1 MAYFSEKLRAQPLF
15 AALQQLADRQE
26 IPTYVVGGFVRDM
39 LLERASKDVDIVC
52 VGQGSGIRLAKALAA
67 SATDASVQVFTNF
80 GTAMVRWNG
89 WEVEFVGARK
99 ESYQKDSRNPQVEE
113 GTLEE
118 DQLRRDFGINT
129 IAVGLN
135 EAHFGKVY
143 DPLGGREELAQ
154 ELIQTPRDPR
164 LTFYDDPLRMLR
176 AIRFACQLRFCL
188 AEPTSKAIHQEAE
201 RIAIISKE
209 RITSEL
215 NKIICSPQPARG
227 LLLLEKLDLLPRILP
242 EFSALKGVEK
252 IGHRTHKDNFYHT
265 LQVLTNV
272 AKVSDSLYLRWATI
286 LHDIAKPRTKRFDPI
301 VGFTFHGHED
311 VGARMVPTIFR
322 KLRLPLG
329 KPMRYV
335 QKLVALHLRPIAL
348 VKKEVTD
355 TAIRRFIHDAGEDVD
370 DLMILCRADI
380 TSKNHARVQGYLH
393 NFELVE
399 QKIKAVKVKDYV
411 RNLKP
416 VLDGDDIMQIFRL
429 KPGKM
434 VGMLKNELK
443 EAVLDGAI
451 PNEAGPLYDYLC
463 LIAAKQKLAPTL
475 PNPNKFHNSSCP
487 QPATTSP

>member
-1 MAYFSEKLRAQPLF
+1 MVNFPEQLRAQPLF
-15 AALQQLADRQE
+15 VALQQLADKQE

-39 LLERASKDVDIVC
+39 LLGRESKDVDIVC
-52 VGQGSGIRLAKALAA
+52 VGQGSGIQLAKTLAA
-67 SATDASVQVFTNF
+67 SATDASVQVFANF

-118 DQLRRDFGINT
+118 DQRRRDFGINT

-135 EAHFGKVY
+135 DAHFGEVY
-143 DPLGGREELAQ
+143 DPRGGREELAQ
-154 ELIQTPRDPR
+154 KLIQTPRDPR
-164 LTFYDDPLRMLR
+164 LTFYDDPLRMMR
-176 AIRFACQLRFCL
+176 AIRFACQLRFRL
-188 AEPTSKAIHQEAE
+188 AESTRKAILQEAE
-201 RIAIISKE
+201 RIVIISKE

-227 LLLLEKLDLLPRILP
+227 FLLLEKLGLLPLILP

-252 IGHRTHKDNFYHT
+252 IGRQAHKDNFYHT

-272 AKVSDSLYLRWATI
+272 AEVSEGLYLRWAAI
-286 LHDIAKPRTKRFDPI
+286 LHDIAKPRTKRFDPV

-311 VGARMVPTIFR
+311 VGARMVPPIFR

-348 VKKEVTD
+348 VKREVTD
-355 TAIRRFIHDAGEDVD
+355 TAIRRLIHDADEDID
-370 DLMILCRADI
+370 DLMTLCRADI
-380 TSKNHARVQGYLH
+380 TSKNHGRVQRYLH

-411 RNLKP
+411 RNLQP
-416 VLDGDDIMQIFRL
+416 VLNGDDIIQIFGL

-451 PNEAGPLYDYLC
+451 PNEAAPLYDYLC
-463 LIAAKQKLAPTL
+463 LIAAKQKLGPTL
-475 PNPNKFHNSSCP
+475 PNPYQS
-487 QPATTSP
+487 Q